1 MINEMQ
7 KTKEKKDTSAQP
19 SLFFFLIRKS
29 ASRIALETCLEEGH
43 PSVSLL
49 NHS

>member
-19 SLFFFLIRKS
+19 SLFFLIRKS
-29 ASRIALETCLEEGH
+29 ASRIALETCLEKDH
-43 PSVSLL
+43 PSVSLF

>member
-7 KTKEKKDTSAQP
+7 KQEKKKKDTSAQSSP
-19 SLFFFLIRKS
+19 FFLIRKS
-29 ASRIALETCLEEGH
+29 TSRVALETCLEEEH